1 MQHTNEQIITLTL
14 NGRPTGVAPGTSLG
28 KLLDDQ
34 GIIRRMIAIEYNGE
48 ILPRHRYDETI
59 LGDGDELEV
68 VQMVGGG

>member
-1 MQHTNEQIITLTL
+1 MQHTNEQTITLTL
-14 NGRPTGVAPGTSLG
+14 NGRQTEVGPGTSLG

-59 LGDGDELEV
+59 LANDDELEV

>member
-1 MQHTNEQIITLTL
+1 MQHTNEHIITLTL
-14 NGRPTGVAPGTSLG
+14 NGRPTEVAPGTSLG